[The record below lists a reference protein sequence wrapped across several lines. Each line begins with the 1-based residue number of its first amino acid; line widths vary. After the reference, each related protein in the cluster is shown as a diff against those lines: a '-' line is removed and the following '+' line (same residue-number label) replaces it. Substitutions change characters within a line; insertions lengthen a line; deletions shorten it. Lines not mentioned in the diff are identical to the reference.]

1 MQVLQADVQAW
12 AGCSGHTTAKSDVR
26 GSILV
31 DEAISATVVA
41 NVGGCTS
48 NITDGIAAN
57 VDVVSASR
65 VVEMCTIKIRISL
78 VFGNLLVDGCF
89 QILKIHWVLQI
100 HQADL
105 AQILSSD
112 NVWASCKLQIQKS
125 SLLWH
130 CESNTW
136 VRSAELHF
144 INDLF

>member
-1 MQVLQADVQAW
+1 M
-12 AGCSGHTTAKSDVR
+12 R

-89 QILKIHWVLQI
+89 QILKIH
-100 HQADL
+100 
-105 AQILSSD
+105 
-112 NVWASCKLQIQKS
+112 
-125 SLLWH
+125 
-130 CESNTW
+130 
-136 VRSAELHF
+136 
-144 INDLF
+144 